1 MRKRLQVSLDEQE
14 LLEIRQAAG
23 RSGLTVSARARQ
35 VMREAS
41 ERERARKLDVIREAA
56 KHSFPAADLD
66 TTMAE
71 IEATR

>member
-1 MRKRLQVSLDEQE
+1 MGE
-14 LLEIRQAAG
+14 AA
-23 RSGLTVSARARQ
+23 
-35 VMREAS
+35 

-56 KHSFPAADLD
+56 KHSLPAADLD